1 MPATL
6 TKILCAEDDPDIQAI
21 MQMALEHVGGYTV
34 LMTSNGREALD
45 RAPAFAPDLILLD
58 VMMPE
63 MDGPTTLEA
72 LRAHP
77 QLADVPVIFL
87 TAKAQQH
94 EIDQYRT
101 LGIADVI
108 SKPFDPVALPERVRA
123 IWEYRH
129 A

>member
-1 MPATL
+1 MPTPLA
-6 TKILCAEDDPDIQAI
+6 KILCAEDDPDIQAI

-34 LMTSNGREALD
+34 LIAPNGREALD
-45 RAPAFAPDLILLD
+45 HAPAFAPDLILLD

-72 LRAHP
+72 LRADP
-77 QLADVPVIFL
+77 ALADIPVIFL

-94 EIDQYRT
+94 EIERYRA
-101 LGIADVI
+101 LGIAEVI
-108 SKPFDPVALPERVRA
+108 SKPFDPLTLPERVRA